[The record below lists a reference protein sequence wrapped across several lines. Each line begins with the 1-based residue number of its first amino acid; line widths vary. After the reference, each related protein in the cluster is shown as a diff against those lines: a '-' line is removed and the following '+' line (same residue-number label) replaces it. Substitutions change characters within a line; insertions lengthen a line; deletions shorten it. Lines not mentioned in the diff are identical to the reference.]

1 MSPSRR
7 CRDCD
12 ALFSLAPPAGEVSK
26 RRPLFGHSLHVP
38 SPALALRPPPN
49 AAKKGHNQSLDKK
62 PGRKAMKSLA
72 AAVAAG
78 LAFAASGGV
87 ANAQISDDVVKIG
100 VLTDMSSLYADA
112 TGKGSLVAV
121 QMAVDD
127 YGGKVKGKPVEVI
140 SADHQNKPDV
150 GVNIA
155 RNWYDNDKVDAIFD
169 VPTSSVALPISMLT
183 REKNRININSGGGS
197 SDITGAACSPNTV
210 HWTYDTYALS
220 NVAGKAMVQRGE
232 DSWFFI
238 TADYAFGAALERDAA
253 NVVKETGGKVLGG
266 VRHPL
271 NSSDFSS
278 YLLQAQASKA
288 KVVALANAGG
298 DTTNALKQASEFGLM
313 KGGQKLIAL
322 LLEITDVHSLGLK
335 DAQGLILTDAFYWDH
350 DDETRAFSKRFLDKV
365 GNMPTMIQAGL
376 YSATMHY
383 LKAIE
388 AIGTDEAPKVMEQMR
403 AMPINDFFAR
413 NGKIRIDGRMVHD
426 MYLFEVKKPEE
437 SKGEW
442 DLYKLLATV
451 PGDEAFRPLDK
462 GGCPLVKTN

>member
-1 MSPSRR
+1 MNSI
-7 CRDCD
+7 
-12 ALFSLAPPAGEVSK
+12 
-26 RRPLFGHSLHVP
+26 
-38 SPALALRPPPN
+38 
-49 AAKKGHNQSLDKK
+49 
-62 PGRKAMKSLA
+62 A
-72 AAVAAG
+72 AAVAATIV
-78 LAFAASGGV
+78 FAASGGTA
-87 ANAQISDDVVKIG
+87 ANAQISDELVKIG
-100 VLTDMSSLYADA
+100 VLTDMSSLYSDA
-112 TGKGSLVAV
+112 TGKGSLAAV
-121 QMAVDD
+121 QMAVAD
-127 YGGKVKGKPVEVI
+127 YGGKVKGRPVEVI

-150 GVNIA
+150 GVGIA
-155 RNWYDNDKVDAIFD
+155 RNWYDNEKVDAIFD
-169 VPTSSVALPISMLT
+169 VPTSSVALPVSALT

-197 SDITGAACSPNTV
+197 SDITGVACSPNTV

-220 NVAGKAMVQRGE
+220 NVAGRAMVKRGE
-232 DSWFFI
+232 DTWFFV
-238 TADYAFGAALERDAA
+238 TADYAFGMALERDAA
-253 NVVKETGGKVLGG
+253 NVVKESGGKILGN

-278 YLLQAQASKA
+278 FLLQAQASKS

-298 DTTNALKQASEFGLM
+298 DTTNALKQASEFGIA

-322 LLEITDVHSLGLK
+322 LQEITDTHSLGAK
-335 DAQGLILTDAFYWDH
+335 EAQGLIVTDAFYWDMN
-350 DDETRAFSKRFLDKV
+350 DETRAFSKRFLEKV
-365 GNMPTMIQAGL
+365 GHMPTMIQAGL

-403 AMPINDFFAR
+403 ATPINDFFAR
-413 NGKIRIDGRMVHD
+413 GGKIRVDGRMVHD